1 MLISAKPTLQ
11 TDIQKLMYDAAR
23 EAYLTSQE
31 TGDADP
37 IISKRMK
44 QDQEKA
50 ADRFAKAFSN
60 SCCQPLADAI
70 YKFVKEIGIIMT
82 PSGALISTSIMS
94 PSPVAGQA
102 LMTDFAI
109 Y

>member
-70 YKFVKEIGIIMT
+70 YKFVKEIGITLT

-94 PSPVAGQA
+94 PAPCTG
-102 LMTDFAI
+102 MCPPNDFMI
-109 Y
+109 T